1 MISQDKIIVGIS
13 IGDLNGIS
21 PEVVLKSLTAEIL
34 KHCTIIIFA
43 NYEDITHLKDAYKL
57 NLKINKITTLN
68 AFKAHEINVLECW
81 EKPFSFQIGECT
93 TAAGEKAITS
103 LTAAVHALKND
114 RIDVLVT
121 APINKQNIQSEDFK
135 FPGHTN
141 YIASELNEEALM
153 FMVHDNIKVGL
164 ITDHVPLKDVSETI
178 TYQLIEKKAL
188 KIKSSLIEDFNI
200 PKPKIAV
207 LSINPHVGDNGVI
220 GNEDQK
226 ILIPALEKIN
236 NDNTFL
242 YGPFPAD
249 SFFGSQEYKKYD
261 AVLASYH
268 DQGLI
273 PFKTLSFGNGV
284 NFTAG
289 LTKIRT
295 SPDHGT
301 AYNIAGKNIANEV
314 SFKTAIMRG
323 LSIYSNRQYINK
335 KM

>member
-21 PEVVLKSLTAEIL
+21 PEVVLKSLTSQVL
-34 KHCTIIIFA
+34 KHCTVIIFA
-43 NYEDITHLKDAYKL
+43 NYEDITYLKDSYNL
-57 NLKINKITTLN
+57 NLNINRIALLN
-68 AFKAHEINVLECW
+68 DFKANEINVLDCW
-81 EKPFSFQIGECT
+81 KKPFSFQIGACT
-93 TAAGEKAITS
+93 GEAGEKAITS

-141 YIASELNEEALM
+141 YIASALEEEALM
-153 FMVHDNIKVGL
+153 FMVHEDIKVGL
-164 ITDHVPLKDVSETI
+164 ITDHIPLKDVSRAI
-178 TYQLIEKKAL
+178 TFNLIKKKAL
-188 KIKSSLIEDFNI
+188 KIKNSLISDFGITN
-200 PKPKIAV
+200 PKIAV
-207 LSINPHVGDNGVI
+207 LGINPHVGDNGVI

-226 ILIPALEKIN
+226 VLIPSIETLNQNE
-236 NDNTFL
+236 TFL

-261 AVLASYH
+261 AILASYH

-273 PFKTLSFGNGV
+273 PFKTVSFGKGV

-289 LTKIRT
+289 LSKIRT

-301 AYNIAGKNIANEV
+301 AYNIAGENMANEE
-314 SFKTAIMRG
+314 SFKSAIMRG
-323 LSIYSNRQYINK
+323 LSIYQNREYINK